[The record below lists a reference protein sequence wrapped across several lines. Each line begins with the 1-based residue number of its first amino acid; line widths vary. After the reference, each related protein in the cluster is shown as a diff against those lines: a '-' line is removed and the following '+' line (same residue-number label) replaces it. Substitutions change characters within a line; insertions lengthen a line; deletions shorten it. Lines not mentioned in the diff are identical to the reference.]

1 MRFYLL
7 GASVLAL
14 VSFASGAGGQQP
26 DAAQKNLAEVG
37 RRLSNPLSDVWALFA
52 RFSLNSSDGN
62 ATSTDP
68 KVGGAMLFQPIL
80 PVPLYGNGEHKWNL
94 ITRPTIPVLFS
105 QPIPKSSST
114 FAHKGGLGD
123 IELPFVI
130 APPTGKLILG
140 VGPAF
145 LFPTSTDD
153 AFGRSQW
160 GMGPAAVLGYR
171 TEKAI
176 FGAFGQYYFGTGWHG
191 DRELGEQDASYM
203 NLLYFASLDLG
214 NAWQVGFS
222 PTITY
227 DHRAPSGNRWNV
239 PVGLMASKT
248 TRVGILPVKFSLG
261 GEYAVV
267 SQDAYGERAKLVLE
281 VTPVIP
287 ALIHRSI
294 LGGRD

>member
-7 GASVLAL
+7 AASLLAL
-14 VSFASGAGGQQP
+14 VSFAPGARGQQP
-26 DAAQKNLAEVG
+26 EASQKNLAEVG

-68 KVGGAMLFQPIL
+68 RVGGAMLFQPIL

-105 QPIPKSSST
+105 EPIPTSSSS

-203 NLLYFASLDLG
+203 NLLYFASLDLAD
-214 NAWQVGFS
+214 AWQVGFS

-227 DHRAPSGNRWNV
+227 DRRADSGNRWNV
-239 PVGLMASKT
+239 PVGLMVSKT
-248 TRVGILPVKFSLG
+248 TRVGMLPMKFSIG
-261 GEYAVV
+261 GEYSVV

-287 ALIHRSI
+287 ALIRRPI

>member
-7 GASVLAL
+7 AASLLVL
-14 VSFASGAGGQQP
+14 VSFAARAGGQQP
-26 DAAQKNLAEVG
+26 EAAQKNLAEVG
-37 RRLSNPLSDVWALFA
+37 KRLSNPLSDVWALFA
-52 RFSLNSSDGN
+52 RFTLNSSDGN

-80 PVPLYGNGEHKWNL
+80 PVPLYGNGAHKWNL

-105 QPIPKSSST
+105 EPVPTSSSS

-140 VGPAF
+140 AGPAF

-153 AFGRSQW
+153 AFGRGQW

-171 TEKAI
+171 TDKAV
-176 FGAFGQYYFGTGWHG
+176 FGAFGQYYVGTGWHG
-191 DRELGEQDASYM
+191 DREPGEQHASYM
-203 NLLYFASLDLG
+203 NLLYFASLDLPD
-214 NAWQVGFS
+214 AWQVGFS

-227 DHRAPSGNRWNV
+227 DRRASSGNQWNV
-239 PVGLMASKT
+239 PVGLMVSKT
-248 TRVGILPVKFSLG
+248 TLVGMLPIKVSLG
-261 GEYAVV
+261 GEYSVV

-287 ALIHRSI
+287 ALIRRPI
-294 LGGRD
+294 LGRD